1 MHIPNNP
8 IAGCRRF
15 IRKLIT
21 PQRLILTQVHT
32 IPPHP
37 HPIHYRYVPLPLILN
52 ILNSPSLLME
62 KLIGV
67 DFSDNRDDVDEA
79 EKEVEQE
86 TPDLGI
92 IIKGYVLADEQSIT
106 ECEHSDD
113 DAQTD

>member
-1 MHIPNNP
+1 M
-8 IAGCRRF
+8 
-15 IRKLIT
+15 
-21 PQRLILTQVHT
+21 Q
-32 IPPHP
+32 
-37 HPIHYRYVPLPLILN
+37 
-52 ILNSPSLLME
+52 

-113 DAQTD
+113 DAQTDQGAHPGEADVVADEFQGGGVFLVGVDHWDSIGVPVLGLHYWESYIIFLVEFKW